1 MGTLVIPNA
10 ALRIAGGPNTE
21 PAEQF
26 INFLLTPEIEQ
37 ALAESEAAQMPVRPG
52 VPIPDGVR
60 SLESITPMRVD
71 YMELAPI
78 LERISRSYLKEWV
91 DRNLQ

>member
-1 MGTLVIPNA
+1 
-10 ALRIAGGPNTE
+10 
-21 PAEQF
+21 
-26 INFLLTPEIEQ
+26 
-37 ALAESEAAQMPVRPG
+37 MPVRPG

-71 YMELAPI
+71 YTELAPI
-78 LERISRSYLKEWV
+78 LERISRGYLKEWV

>member
-1 MGTLVIPNA
+1 M
-10 ALRIAGGPNTE
+10 
-21 PAEQF
+21 
-26 INFLLTPEIEQ
+26 LTPEVEQ
-37 ALAESEAAQMPVRPG
+37 ALAESEAAQIPVRPG
-52 VPIPDGVR
+52 VRVPDGVR

-91 DRNLQ
+91 DRNLR

>member
-1 MGTLVIPNA
+1 
-10 ALRIAGGPNTE
+10 
-21 PAEQF
+21 
-26 INFLLTPEIEQ
+26 LLTPEVEQ
-37 ALAESEAAQMPVRPG
+37 ALAESEAAQIPVRLS
-52 VPIPDGVR
+52 VRVPDGVR

-71 YMELAPI
+71 YTELAPI